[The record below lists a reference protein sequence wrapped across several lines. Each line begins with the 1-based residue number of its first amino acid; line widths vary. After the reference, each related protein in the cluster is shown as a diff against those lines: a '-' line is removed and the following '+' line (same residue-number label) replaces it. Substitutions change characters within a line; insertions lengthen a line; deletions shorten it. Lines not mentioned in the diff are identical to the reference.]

1 MASCISEQEIH
12 VVHVVHVHD
21 VHVSMKP
28 SLHVDLYS
36 LYFPFHIEADP

>member
-28 SLHVDLYS
+28 SLHVDLYC
-36 LYFPFHIEADP
+36 LYFPFHTEADP